1 MRAPAKNR
9 RQRRPV
15 MALSGSVVV
24 AWLLVAAG
32 VQAQTPNPGQGE
44 TAPAATGPSS
54 TSADTLWPSIGP
66 LWSALSGEE
75 RRVLAPFEKQWN
87 SWPVEEK
94 KAWVLVARTRYP
106 GMSEAERLAW
116 HQRIEQW
123 AALTPEQR
131 RNARLNYRLIR
142 RLPATQQAE
151 EVRRF
156 QSLTPEQRQVLETT
170 GTTSNTAAG
179 HAGARTGLAKQAS
192 QPMSGVATPVRI
204 NH

>member
-1 MRAPAKNR
+1 MKAPVKHR
-9 RQRRPV
+9 REPRPLLT
-15 MALSGSVVV
+15 LSGSVIVG
-24 AWLLVAAG
+24 WLLVAAG
-32 VQAQTPNPGQGE
+32 AQAQTANPGQGE
-44 TAPAATGPSS
+44 VAPAAGPSPAS
-54 TSADTLWPSIGP
+54 PDTLWPSIGP
-66 LWSALSGEE
+66 LWSSLSGEE

-87 SWPVEEK
+87 SWSVEEK

-192 QPMSGVATPVRI
+192 QPMSGVTPVRI